1 MVRPS
6 FRTEVTTSSRSTL
19 NLTPTNQGSQ
29 RLGECGGGAK
39 NNYGMKVNLIDTAN
53 YQLIKQNYFQSCSEI
68 GQSDWLMRVT
78 AEKGENFFPLFKKS
92 IMLANGF
99 INLLLCCPYNIT
111 GQYILLIH

>member
-1 MVRPS
+1 MW
-6 FRTEVTTSSRSTL
+6 
-19 NLTPTNQGSQ
+19 
-29 RLGECGGGAK
+29 GAK

-99 INLLLCCPYNIT
+99 INLLLCCPYKIT
-111 GQYILLIH
+111 GQYILFIHYLAVFWMGRSAILHDTATFSPFLKRA